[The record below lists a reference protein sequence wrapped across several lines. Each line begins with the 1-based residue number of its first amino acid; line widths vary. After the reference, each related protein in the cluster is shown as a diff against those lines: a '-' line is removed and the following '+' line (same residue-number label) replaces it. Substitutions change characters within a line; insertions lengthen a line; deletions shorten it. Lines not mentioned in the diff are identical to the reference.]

1 MLKKILIILLVAS
14 LRLNGQEIH
23 SFKIENNHIE
33 WQKIFESQLL
43 KSDIE
48 KIIKEKGIFKNIT
61 FEEELLDGEIENIS
75 PDYQGAGKSS
85 WNTSFYVQNSSI
97 SGTFHIDFKDGRY
110 RVTLNGINL
119 KTINDLSGNGISV
132 MTANSV
138 QPLSDFA
145 IKKGEFKKGFLK
157 ADAQIFEITFS
168 NLFDFD
174 KYELKSEDW

>member
-1 MLKKILIILLVAS
+1 
-14 LRLNGQEIH
+14 
-23 SFKIENNHIE
+23 
-33 WQKIFESQLL
+33 
-43 KSDIE
+43 
-48 KIIKEKGIFKNIT
+48 
-61 FEEELLDGEIENIS
+61 
-75 PDYQGAGKSS
+75 
-85 WNTSFYVQNSSI
+85 
-97 SGTFHIDFKDGRY
+97 
-110 RVTLNGINL
+110 
-119 KTINDLSGNGISV
+119 